1 MLQRLT
7 PRCLVPQRGPF
18 VRYLRSLSDDAGAR
32 DAASSGPRRHRQHV
46 NPLAAAYSEPI
57 ALPDWDACFAD
68 PSLPIH
74 LDIGYVYGALGRG
87 CRSL

>member
-7 PRCLVPQRGPF
+7 RRCLAPQRGLF
-18 VRYLRSLSDDAGAR
+18 VRSLSSLSDAGAR

-46 NPLAAAYSEPI
+46 NPLAAPYREPI

-74 LDIGYVYGALGRG
+74 LDIGCVFCALDRG
-87 CRSL
+87 CCSL